1 MIQSKVTNFYID
13 IFIYYYIVSELILGT
28 EKEQNNLKTDNDIN
42 A

>member
-1 MIQSKVTNFYID
+1 MIQSKVTNFCID
-13 IFIYYYIVSELILGT
+13 IFIYYYIVAELILGT